1 MNIKER
7 GTKMMK
13 RWVTGLLLVVWMAVI
28 FAFSNQVA
36 EESAQSSQT
45 VAYQIASWQ
54 NKVFQLEKGEE
65 ELVAQADSMQ
75 FSIRKCA
82 HMCEYAVLAVLFFLH
97 LGCYPL
103 DRKWA
108 VALAWAFTV
117 CYAALDEG
125 HQLLVMGRS
134 GEMRDVC
141 IDGIGGL
148 IGLGVVLGL
157 GKVAERRK
165 KQKQAQ
171 VGA

>member
-1 MNIKER
+1 
-7 GTKMMK
+7 MK
-13 RWVTGLLLVVWMAVI
+13 KWVTGLLLVAWMAVI
-28 FAFSNQVA
+28 FAFSSQVA

-45 VAYQIASWQ
+45 VAYQIVSWQ
-54 NKVFQLEKGEE
+54 NEVFQLEKGEE

-103 DRKWA
+103 KRKWA
-108 VALAWAFTV
+108 VALSWGLTV

-134 GEMRDVC
+134 GEIRDVC
-141 IDGIGGL
+141 IDGLGGM
-148 IGLGVVLGL
+148 IGLGVVLAL
-157 GKVAERRK
+157 GKVAERGKRR
-165 KQKQAQ
+165 KQARA
-171 VGA
+171 GA